1 MKRIGAERPDRADAA
16 ALRYLQERH
25 VLSVPFD
32 NLAFHLNESVP
43 HSVEAV
49 EKIVYRRRGGSC
61 FENNTAFALLLQE
74 LGFHVALVY
83 GRNYRD
89 QMLCEQ
95 IGHVALWVQEQTSPL
110 SEPAA
115 GRQALCWKSQ
125 EAWLVD
131 VGHGSNSRTP
141 LRFDLRTP
149 QADAH
154 GSYLLSD
161 APEGDIDVLVNDSPI
176 YRLEIRPRDAEFGIP
191 SVWWHRTA
199 PESPF
204 ATRLMCVLPRE
215 RGRATLFGNL
225 LILQE
230 DGRTTKKRLNTESDL
245 REAYLSCFGMEFD
258 RLPSLQI
265 SPGVEAKQVTQPIE
279 VRVSRDRFGFPND

>member
-1 MKRIGAERPDRADAA
+1 LDHATISAYLQRIDAKKPGLADAA

-32 NLAFHLNESVP
+32 NLAFHLSEPVP
-43 HSVEAV
+43 HSMEAV
-49 EKIVYRRRGGSC
+49 EKIVHKRRGGSC
-61 FENNTAFALLLQE
+61 FENNTAFALLLQA
-74 LGFHVALVY
+74 LGFHVALIY
-83 GRNYRD
+83 GKNYRD
-89 QMLCEQ
+89 QVLSKH
-95 IGHVALWVQEQTSPL
+95 IDHVALWVQDQASPL
-110 SEPAA
+110 PEPSP
-115 GRQALCWKSQ
+115 GQRALCWESQ

-149 QADAH
+149 QVDAH
-154 GSYLLSD
+154 GNYLLSD
-161 APEGDIDVLVNDSPI
+161 APEGDIDVSVNDSPL
-176 YRLEIRPRDAEFGIP
+176 YRLEIRPRDIEYGIP
-191 SVWWHRTA
+191 SLWWHRTA

-215 RGRATLFGNL
+215 RGRVTLFGNL

-230 DGRTTKKRLNTESDL
+230 DGHTTKKRLHTEAEL
-245 REAYLSCFGMEFD
+245 REAYQSWFGIKLD

-265 SPGVEAKQVTQPIE
+265 SSGVGAKQITQP
-279 VRVSRDRFGFPND
+279 VCG